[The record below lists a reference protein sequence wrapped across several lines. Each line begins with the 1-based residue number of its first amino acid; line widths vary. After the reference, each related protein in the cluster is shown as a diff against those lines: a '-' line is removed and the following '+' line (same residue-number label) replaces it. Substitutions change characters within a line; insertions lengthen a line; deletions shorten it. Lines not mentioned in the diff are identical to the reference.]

1 MRFEGYRG
9 PASLLSILVREGDLA
24 AAGVP
29 LARLAGEAAD
39 WPEDGA
45 AARRQV
51 DLLAALAVVWRA
63 RLGAS
68 VADGAEAGEAGDAD
82 GVAPFVP
89 DAALAQAVRA
99 LARLEGEARARLGGP
114 GWAPPGGR
122 LGSALEVRAAYARAL
137 SRRPR
142 SVPAQGLWPL
152 PPRLPVWHH
161 MRRIL
166 RALGRRRRA
175 RLVPPG
181 ARAGEAVAAT
191 LAALELVR
199 RGRVH
204 LWQARPYAP
213 VVVLRPRNGTG
224 P

>member
-1 MRFEGYRG
+1 
-9 PASLLSILVREGDLA
+9 LLSVLVREGDLP

-29 LARLAGEAAD
+29 LAELAGDAAG

-45 AARRQV
+45 AVRRQV

-68 VADGAEAGEAGDAD
+68 AAERVDDGEAGDAD
-82 GVAPFVP
+82 AAPFVP
-89 DAALAQAVRA
+89 DPALAQAVRA
-99 LARLEGEARARLGGP
+99 LARLEGAARARLGGP
-114 GWAPPGGR
+114 GWAPPAGR
-122 LGSALEVRAAYARAL
+122 LGSASEVRAAYARAVA
-137 SRRPR
+137 RRPR
-142 SVPAQGLWPL
+142 PVPAQGLWPL

-166 RALGRRRRA
+166 GALRRRR
-175 RLVPPG
+175 RLHLVPAG
-181 ARAGEAVAAT
+181 AAAGEAVAAT

-213 VVVLRPRNGTG
+213 VVVLRPRDGTG
-224 P
+224 T